1 MKEKILDLFNQRVA
15 EADPQFGPDY
25 AEIAECVAAEL
36 GTDTKTVNQAVLD
49 HETRFAGVA

>member
-1 MKEKILDLFNQRVA
+1 MKAEILDLFNKRVA
-15 EADPQFGPDY
+15 EADPLYGPDY

-36 GTDTKTVNQAVLD
+36 GTDTQTVNQTILD